1 MKLFQNLLSPFS
13 LMVMALG
20 VSILMAA
27 PLQGQGRKKNPT
39 SKLFVADVQGEAV
52 IDTGETIDQ
61 LAKRTVY
68 TAQGVVIETKEAAI
82 NAMVFSNGTGISL
95 DPDTR
100 VEVRKF
106 VQEPF
111 TPNRTDMEIEPSI
124 SQTVSHVSRGTVGVC
139 TSKLVAGSSMQ
150 YTTPNG
156 SVRIKGGKVAISADD
171 TGTTVALLEG
181 DVTVQAGEMDAGG
194 QVLQPGFQAFI
205 PNSGGPMQI
214 SRIDPQQLQALDEKV
229 SAACMARKTVYFEA
243 ATRREDSRQAAGLDD
258 ITAFEGEGEP
268 DEEII
273 AIPTTPPNVPIQFT
287 VSPANLP
294 ST

>member
-1 MKLFQNLLSPFS
+1 MG
-13 LMVMALG
+13 LG
-20 VSILMAA
+20 AAILMAA

-39 SKLFVADVQGEAV
+39 SKLFVADVEGEAL

-61 LAKRTVY
+61 LSKRTVY
-68 TAQGVVIETKEAAI
+68 TAQGTVIETKEAAI

-95 DPDTR
+95 DPETR

-111 TPNRTDMEIEPSI
+111 TPNRTDMEVEPSI
-124 SQTVSHVSRGTVGVC
+124 SQTVSHVSRGTVGLC

-156 SVRIKGGKVAISADD
+156 SVRIKGGKVAITANDQ
-171 TGTTVALLEG
+171 GTTVSLLDG

-214 SRIDPQQLQALDEKV
+214 SRIEPQQLQALDDKV
-229 SAACMARKTVYFEA
+229 SMACMARKTVYFEA
-243 ATRREDSRQAAGLDD
+243 ATRREGSQQAAGQDD
-258 ITAFEGEGEP
+258 ITAFEGAGEP
-268 DEEII
+268 DEEIV
-273 AIPTTPPNVPIQFT
+273 AIPTTPPDIPIQFT